1 MTKRVA
7 DPFSSFE
14 QHIRERMEQAYQRL
28 GGAPGSPHFCGPFM
42 EPPVDV
48 YQTETDVVVL
58 VEIAGISDE
67 EVELEVEGNTLIV
80 RGERKPLPGPS
91 RRVYS
96 QMEIAHGPFQRQ
108 LVLPAEVNPEAVKVV
123 YKCGILEIVLPK
135 ASASSGRQLR
145 IVVH

>member
-1 MTKRVA
+1 MKQRTA

-14 QHIRERMEQAYQRL
+14 HIRERMEQAYQRL
-28 GGAPGSPHFCGPFM
+28 VGAPGSPHFGVPVM

-48 YQTETDVVVL
+48 YQTETDVVVQ

-80 RGERKPLPGPS
+80 RGERKPLPGQPQ
-91 RRVYS
+91 RVYS
-96 QMEIAHGPFQRQ
+96 QMEIAHGPFQRR
-108 LVLPAEVNPEAVKVV
+108 LLLPAAVNAEAAVAV

-135 ASASSGRQLR
+135 ASPTSGRQLR